1 MWLKELIEM
10 TTSDLAT
17 IIEQL
22 GSVSLLFGLL
32 AVGLSFYPA
41 IRLWALSDRKT
52 KVSFSLFFY
61 KVSRRL
67 IFVAFISIL
76 ASVLLFILSR
86 LFLALSSPDPR
97 VDGQGVA
104 LVQNSGEVPQ
114 NASELFTWG
123 NLVEFLLA
131 AAFIFLFYRFF
142 QTEFVQALFKRIP
155 NKQLRNTVSF
165 AAVLTVAYPSFT
177 AFENLINIENIRFGI
192 VDSEP
197 KSDSIAKPDPP
208 APEPPEPEP
217 ETVVVPE
224 PPAPEPPEPEPETVV
239 VPDPPA
245 PEPPE
250 PEPGEKE
257 PEIVPPK
264 EFVVRFAFDS
274 SKLNDEAKIT
284 IEDAVTHAISIG
296 SDKISII
303 GHADSPGPDD
313 YNLKLSERR
322 AEEIEAAFNAV
333 LEKRSLDPI
342 KFVTSGKGESDLLV
356 PDEERHPDNR
366 RAVIIID

>member
-217 ETVVVPE
+217 
-224 PPAPEPPEPEPETVV
+224 
-239 VPDPPA
+239 
-245 PEPPE
+245 
-250 PEPGEKE
+250 GEKE